1 MAHAL
6 CADTGS
12 LMDAATYIVRD
23 AEMISPNTPRPELG
37 GRTPQQVSDSTDV
50 AAICFGGIV
59 ACLLLAGVWFV
70 VRAIWGMI

>member
-1 MAHAL
+1 M
-6 CADTGS
+6 T
-12 LMDAATYIVRD
+12 
-23 AEMISPNTPRPELG
+23 SPNTPRPELG

-70 VRAIWGMI
+70 VRAIWEMV